1 MFCRVD
7 GVPRCAVVA
16 VLIAVV
22 PSGCGPGGAIDHD
35 ERVAVSSAVTT
46 PLHDGVDQAAYPTA
60 ANIRQYKVA
69 EAAQN
74 VPRAGSVTQSSD
86 ADGSHVTLDSV
97 NVEVSAIDGQL
108 NYVVSYGGDELL
120 STKTGT
126 EATRVAEV
134 LDRPEGTQ
142 LYERVEGGVE
152 FYRSLEE
159 VDVEFGKHGAT
170 QRSLNL
176 KPGDVWVDVYTDFQA
191 EGSTDTDADY
201 LARGIWVYV
210 PDDATNLHDYEYG
223 AFADGND
230 PFVQDNLAG
239 LTGTATY
246 TGEDSATGLY
256 ANAKEQQNEFF
267 EADVTLTANFGYGGE
282 LGSIEGRIHDM
293 ETDGSTLPGNP
304 RLTLRSANIGVSHS
318 GFFDGDTGMT
328 FEGKSFTGKWGG
340 QFFSNG
346 ASSTETP
353 GSVAGT
359 FGAATEDGRESFLG
373 SFNAYGTG
381 DGVPNGRAAIDLT
394 RYVSDAVDQGKSAA
408 LFAAVI
414 DAEGIK
420 GIGAAGVRK
429 QGSAEEVTVNDLVHL
444 GSLTKSMT
452 STMLATLVDDGTF
465 PHGWSTT
472 IADVFPELLA
482 EIHEDYHS
490 VDLSQLVRM
499 RGGIARDA
507 EDWWSYYYHT
517 DVKRRRYA
525 ILRDNLT
532 KSPAGSVDAF
542 LYSNLSYMIA
552 GAMAEKLTEKSWET
566 LMEERVFRPLG
577 MVTAGFGAPGTP
589 GAVDQPW
596 GHRRNP
602 TGGWAPN
609 QYDNPQALGPAGT
622 VHMSIEDWAKYIRLW
637 FADENPAILD
647 RRTLAELITSDSGNY
662 GAGWSIVRRDWA
674 GGVTLTHDGSNLNWY
689 AVLWIA
695 PDRGFAVLAV
705 ANSVENNL
713 GDTVRFVDSI
723 IYNLIVNETPAHG
736 SRLVG
741 GGGSLNA
748 MPPAADFEMI
758 DAANASPETA
768 TKAMAAVLAA
778 ASSDALLMSESHFSR
793 GGEAP
798 VRVQAVYGVDGPSVS
813 AEGYTEVGGPKRTTR
828 GHEGRELKRI
838 ETTREEDGNTVV
850 RTSYVVGFTDIEAPT
865 PEAND
870 KSYLTWGFWMDIE
883 DTSATGTGV
892 DTVAAGV
899 FVEGMS
905 PAEPDNLVGLTGT
918 ARYQGEATG
927 LYADDDGVR
936 YFDATAS
943 LTADFGAD
951 EVARKGIKGG
961 GERQSAGMIWGTI
974 SQFNIGGTPTPG
986 TVVLGGGHVRAL
998 GDAANID
1005 AASATFTG
1013 KTSGTL
1019 AGLALDDSLDAGWS
1033 GRFFAGNQSSQPE
1046 YVAGTFGASTP
1057 DERVA
1062 VVGAFGA
1069 GRQEE

>member
-1 MFCRVD
+1 MDPDDR
-7 GVPRCAVVA
+7 
-16 VLIAVV
+16 IAV
-22 PSGCGPGGAIDHD
+22 SG
-35 ERVAVSSAVTT
+35 AVTT
-46 PLHDGVDQAAYPTA
+46 PSHGGVDQTANPTV
-60 ANIRQYKVA
+60 ANIRQYKVG
-69 EAAQN
+69 EAARN

-86 ADGSHVTLDSV
+86 ADGSHVTRDSV
-97 NVEVSAIDGQL
+97 NVEVSAVNEEL
-108 NYVVSYGGDELL
+108 NYVVSYGGEELL
-120 STKTGT
+120 STKNGT
-126 EATRVAEV
+126 EATGVAGV
-134 LDRPEGTQ
+134 LDRPAGTH

-152 FYRSLEE
+152 FYRSLEA

-191 EGSTDTDADY
+191 EESTDTDADY

-239 LTGTATY
+239 LAGTATY
-246 TGEDSATGLY
+246 VGEDSATGLY
-256 ANAKEQQNEFF
+256 ANAAEQQNEFF
-267 EADVTLTANFGYGGE
+267 EADVTLMANFGYGGE
-282 LGSIEGRIHDM
+282 LGSIEGRIHDIQI
-293 ETDGSTLPGNP
+293 DGAALPGNP
-304 RLTLRSANIGVSHS
+304 QLALRNANIGANHS

-346 ASSTETP
+346 ASSTDTP

-359 FGAATEDGRESFLG
+359 FGAATEGGRESFLG
-373 SFNAYGTG
+373 SFSAYGAG
-381 DGVPNGRAAIDLT
+381 DGRTVIDLT
-394 RYVSDAVDQGKSAA
+394 RHVKDAVDRGKSPA

-429 QGSAEEVTVNDLVHL
+429 QGSPEEVTVNDLVHL

-452 STMLATLVDDGTF
+452 STMLATLVEDGTL
-465 PHGWSTT
+465 PHGWNTT

-490 VDLSQLVRM
+490 VELSQLVRM

-517 DVKRRRYA
+517 DVRPRRYA
-525 ILRDNLT
+525 IVRDNLMR
-532 KSPAGSVDAF
+532 SPAGSVGEF

-552 GAMAEKLTEKSWET
+552 GAMAERLTGKSWET
-566 LMEERVFRPLG
+566 LMEERVFTPLG
-577 MVTAGFGAPGTP
+577 MATAGFGAPGTP
-589 GAVDQPW
+589 DAVDQPW
-596 GHRRNP
+596 GHRRDRY
-602 TGGWAPN
+602 GRWAPN

-622 VHMSIEDWAKYIRLW
+622 VHMSIADWAKYIRLW

-647 RRTLAELITSDSGNY
+647 RRTLADLIASDSGSY
-662 GAGWSIVRRDWA
+662 GAGWNVVRRDWA

-695 PDRGFAVLAV
+695 ADRGFALLAV
-705 ANSVENNL
+705 ANSVENDL
-713 GDTVRFVDSI
+713 DDTVRFVDSI
-723 IYNLIVNETPAHG
+723 VYDLIVKETAAHG

-741 GGGSLNA
+741 GGGSLNT
-748 MPPAADFEMI
+748 MPPTVDFKMI
-758 DAANASPETA
+758 DAANARPETA
-768 TKAMAAVLAA
+768 TRSMEAVLAA
-778 ASSDALLMSESHFSR
+778 AASDALPIPESHLSR

-813 AEGYTEVGGPKRTTR
+813 AAGYTEVGGLKRTAR
-828 GHEGRELKRI
+828 GHEGRELRRI
-838 ETTREEDGNTVV
+838 ETTSEEDGSTVV
-850 RTSYVVGFTDIEAPT
+850 RTSYVAGFTDVEAPT
-865 PEAND
+865 PEGND
-870 KSYLTWGFWMDIE
+870 KSYLTWGFWMDLE
-883 DTSATGTGV
+883 DASATGVGV

-899 FVEGMS
+899 FVEGSS
-905 PAEPDNLVGLTGT
+905 PAERDNLVGLTGT
-918 ARYQGEATG
+918 VRYQGEATG

-943 LTADFGAD
+943 LTADFGD
-951 EVARKGIKGG
+951 DGIAAAKGG
-961 GERQSAGMIWGTI
+961 AETRSAGTIRGTI
-974 SQFNIGGTPTPG
+974 FQFNIGGTPTPG
-986 TVVLGGGHVRAL
+986 TVVLGGSHARAL
-998 GDAANID
+998 GDGADID
-1005 AASATFTG
+1005 ATSATFTG

-1019 AGLALDDSLDAGWS
+1019 AGHALDDSSQAGWG
-1033 GRFFAGNQSSQPE
+1033 GRFFTGNQSSRPE

-1069 GRQEE
+1069 GRREE